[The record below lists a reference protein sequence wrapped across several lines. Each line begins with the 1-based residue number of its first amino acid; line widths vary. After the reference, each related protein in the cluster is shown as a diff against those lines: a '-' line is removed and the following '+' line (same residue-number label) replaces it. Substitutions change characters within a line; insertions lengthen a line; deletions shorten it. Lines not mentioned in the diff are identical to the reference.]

1 MRTFFISDPVEK
13 LYMLETIPQ
22 LINYLNTYYR
32 LQLRAHALN
41 IFGSVDFLGNPIGLI
56 NDLSSGISGLV
67 ELDVG
72 GLIRHVAHGVGDSAA
87 KVSSDLYF
95 VYFFF
100 YYQS

>member
-1 MRTFFISDPVEK
+1 
-13 LYMLETIPQ
+13 MLETIPQ

-87 KVSSDLYF
+87 KVSSDLCF